1 MGTIFN
7 IQKFCIHDGDGI
19 RTCVFLKGC
28 PLRCVWCHNP
38 ESLEKT
44 PTLSFDKAKCSSCG
58 KCLEVCS
65 ARIIENG
72 DLQIERGKCTGCRK
86 CTEIC
91 LDDANE
97 IVGREMTASEVMAEV
112 LKDKMFYETSGG
124 GLTVTGGE
132 PSYQADFALE
142 LLRLAKES
150 GISLAVETCG
160 IGSRDF
166 YNEAADLG
174 TTFLFDIKCVDSERH
189 RKLTG
194 ADNAHIMDN
203 LRYLMERN
211 ADIVIRLPLVPDCND
226 SEEDIALLA
235 EFLNSNKGK
244 YRYAEIMPYHALGI
258 AKAEKLG
265 VQAAYVGR
273 NATEEEISRWC
284 ALFKSHGAEVRVSK

>member
-38 ESLEKT
+38 ESLEKS

-72 DLQIERGKCTGCRK
+72 DLRIERGKCTGCRK

-97 IVGREMTASEVMAEV
+97 IKGREMTASEVMAEV

-166 YNEAADLG
+166 YKEAADLG

-211 ADIVIRLPLVPDCND
+211 ADIIIRLPLVPDCND

-265 VQAAYVGR
+265 VQAAYVGK

-284 ALFKSHGAEVRVSK
+284 AFFKSHGAEVRVSE